1 MGASWPSRL
10 IFEGINTLQAI
21 RLYKSH
27 TFLSHVPSSA
37 LEPVAYVVLLWL
49 MLAKPR
55 FLRFLG
61 DIVRNKI
68 AENMKIFVK
77 ID

>member
-1 MGASWPSRL
+1 MGVKEENELFVES
-10 IFEGINTLQAI
+10 G
-21 RLYKSH
+21 
-27 TFLSHVPSSA
+27 
-37 LEPVAYVVLLWL
+37 VVLLWL

>member
-1 MGASWPSRL
+1 MQESLFKSVRL
-10 IFEGINTLQAI
+10 VL
-21 RLYKSH
+21 
-27 TFLSHVPSSA
+27 
-37 LEPVAYVVLLWL
+37 VLLWL

>member
-1 MGASWPSRL
+1 
-10 IFEGINTLQAI
+10 
-21 RLYKSH
+21 
-27 TFLSHVPSSA
+27 
-37 LEPVAYVVLLWL
+37 

-77 ID
+77 IDKIKPHVFLGQLEAIRSAVPE

>member
-1 MGASWPSRL
+1 MPFTNYTVNM
-10 IFEGINTLQAI
+10 I
-21 RLYKSH
+21 
-27 TFLSHVPSSA
+27 
-37 LEPVAYVVLLWL
+37 VLLWL